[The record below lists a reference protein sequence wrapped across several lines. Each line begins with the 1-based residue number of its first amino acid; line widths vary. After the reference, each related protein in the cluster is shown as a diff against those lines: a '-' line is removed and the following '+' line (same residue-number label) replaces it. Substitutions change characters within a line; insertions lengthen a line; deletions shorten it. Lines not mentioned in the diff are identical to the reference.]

1 MGKYFVEVDL
11 VLDTGN
17 DLDGIARISAGFPNQ
32 CEINLL

>member
-17 DLDGIARISAGFPNQ
+17 DLDGTAGTSAGFP
-32 CEINLL
+32 IKAK